1 MSTSRIFAFSLLATL
16 AFVLPANITAR
27 APDLGD
33 LTEDEAL
40 SLVERATLAPVYSKC
55 TTPNTVAITFDDGP
69 YTWNT
74 DIVNTLKQY
83 NAKGTFFVNG
93 NNYECIY
100 STANEQRLKTAYKAG
115 HQIASHTYSYSLVSV
130 KSEMTKTDT
139 ALTKILGV
147 KPAFVRPPYGNYNTA
162 SREVAA
168 ANGQAIVIWDFDSG
182 DSVGKTVQQ
191 SETEYQNVANQKPST
206 ILALNHET
214 YETTA
219 RQVLPYALKTLKAK
233 GYKFV
238 TVADCLGGKNPY
250 LTKTTAGKRDSLLL
264 DFGCSLHITDYV
276 T

>member
-1 MSTSRIFAFSLLATL
+1 MFTTSRILAFSLLATL
-16 AFVLPANITAR
+16 ASALPANFTER
-27 APDLGD
+27 APELGD
-33 LTEDEAL
+33 LTDDEAL

-55 TTPNTVAITFDDGP
+55 TTANTVAITFDDGP

-83 NAKGTFFVNG
+83 SAKGTFFVNG

-100 STANEQRLKTAYKAG
+100 STANEKRLKTAYSAG
-115 HQIASHTYSYSLVSV
+115 HQIASHTWAHLDWTTLSKDKL

-168 ANGQAIVIWDFDSG
+168 ANGQSLVIWDFDSG
-182 DSVGKTVQQ
+182 DSVGKSVAQ
-191 SETEYQNVANQKPST
+191 SETLYKNIANKKPST
-206 ILALNHET
+206 ILTLNHET

-219 RQVLPYALKTLKAK
+219 KQVLPYALKTLKAK

-238 TVADCLGGKNPY
+238 TVAECLGGKNPY
-250 LTKTTAGKRDSLLL
+250 ATKTTAGKRDSTWK
-264 DFGCSLHITDYV
+264 C
-276 T
+276 

>member
-1 MSTSRIFAFSLLATL
+1 MFTSRIFAFSLLATL
-16 AFVLPANITAR
+16 ASALPANITAR

-40 SLVERATLAPVYSKC
+40 SLVERATLATVYSKC

-100 STANEQRLKTAYKAG
+100 STANEQRLKTAYQAG
-115 HQIASHTYSYSLVSV
+115 HQIASHTWAHLDWTTLSKDKL

-147 KPAFVRPPYGNYNTA
+147 KPAFVRPPYGNYNNA

-168 ANGQAIVIWDFDSG
+168 ANGQSIVIWDFDSG

-191 SETEYQNVANQKPST
+191 SETEYQNVANKKPST

-219 RQVLPYALKTLKAK
+219 KQVLPYALKTLKAK

-238 TVADCLGGKNPY
+238 TVAECLGGKNPY
-250 LTKTTAGKRDSLLL
+250 LTKTTAGKRDSTWK
-264 DFGCSLHITDYV
+264 C
-276 T
+276 